1 MVDVEQNENNE
12 TRGTKP
18 FLSQF
23 IHTDA
28 FRDLK
33 PDEDPVI
40 IDVGKK
46 WSVEQLLPERK
57 SLLIMVSYCCLPVRK
72 IMLG

>member
-1 MVDVEQNENNE
+1 MVNIDQGDNNE

-18 FLSQF
+18 NIFMSQF

-33 PDEDPVI
+33 PKDDPII
-40 IDVGKK
+40 IDTGKK
-46 WSVEQLLPERK
+46 WSVEQLLPEK
-57 SLLIMVSYCCLPVRK
+57 KAFYTY
-72 IMLG
+72 